1 MYHPQ
6 LLQVYT
12 MMRLH
17 TGQEVKMLNQ
27 GMRFW
32 KTSRK
37 HERGEERRRQDG
49 GEEMRDCNKK
59 T

>member
-17 TGQEVKMLNQ
+17 TGQEVKILNQ

-32 KTSRK
+32 RMSRK
-37 HERGEERRRQDG
+37 HEGGEVRRRQDG
-49 GEEMRDCNKK
+49 GEEMRDWE
-59 T
+59 